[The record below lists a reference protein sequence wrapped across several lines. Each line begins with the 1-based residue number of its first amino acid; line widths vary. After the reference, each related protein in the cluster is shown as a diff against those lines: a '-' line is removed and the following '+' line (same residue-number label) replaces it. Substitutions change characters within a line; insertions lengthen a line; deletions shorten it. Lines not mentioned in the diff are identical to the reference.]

1 MRMILPMPGNEPM
14 AQAMADH
21 LECAAGSIEVRRF
34 PDGESLVRITSDV
47 AGCDIDIV
55 CTLANPDPQLAALLF
70 AAATARE
77 LGARNVRLVA
87 PYLAY
92 MRQDARFQPG
102 EAISAPVFAR
112 LLSAA
117 FDALVTVDPHLHRIL
132 SLGEIYSIP
141 ALALPAAPLLADW
154 VRANIT
160 APLLVGPDAESAQW
174 VAAVAARAGAPWLVL
189 AKTRHGDRDVAI
201 EMPDARRFAGRT
213 AVLVDD
219 IISSGHTMI
228 EAAAALRGQGFEAP
242 WCLTVHALFDAET
255 EARLRGVMAGI
266 VSTDSVRHA
275 SNAIG
280 LAALLAGECRL

>member
-1 MRMILPMPGNEPM
+1 MRMILPMPGNEAM

-21 LECAAGSIEVRRF
+21 LGCAAGRIEVRRF
-34 PDGESLVRITSDV
+34 PDGESHVLLASDV

-154 VRANIT
+154 VLANIT
-160 APLLVGPDAESAQW
+160 APLLIGPDEESAQW
-174 VAAVAARAGAPWLVL
+174 VAAVAARAEAPWLVL
-189 AKTRHGDRDVAI
+189 AKTRRGDRDVAI
-201 EMPDARRFAGRT
+201 EMPDARHLAGRT
-213 AVLVDD
+213 PVLVDD

-228 EAAAALRGQGFEAP
+228 EAAAALRGQGFGAP
-242 WCLTVHALFDAET
+242 WCLTVHALFDAEA

-266 VSTDSVRHA
+266 VSTDSVPHA

-280 LAALLAGECRL
+280 LAALLAGEYRL